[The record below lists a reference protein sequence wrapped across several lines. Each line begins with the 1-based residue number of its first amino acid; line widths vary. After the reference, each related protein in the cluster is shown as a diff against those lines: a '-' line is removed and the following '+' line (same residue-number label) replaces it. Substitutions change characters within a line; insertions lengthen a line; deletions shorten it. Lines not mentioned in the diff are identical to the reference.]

1 MITKKL
7 WFFIFKSPNPLQ
19 NALTAISSDC
29 PQCVCLIFCFCFFRP
44 WNRSLSVLDMGCE
57 ASGRA
62 VRGRQLHT
70 TSFNEHAH
78 AVGHADMFGFSAGLF
93 VGPVFST
100 LHSVY
105 PWKARKPRVL
115 RAFSTILKFIRVYEK
130 WWKMSISCWGIAA
143 LRKLKWFELFVY
155 RIPVWST
162 CSNIWPAPLT
172 PKCTG
177 ERPSRS
183 LPAMVYWSFHAKWVS
198 ETGIFWNIEHGDV
211 AKQDR
216 AEPIS
221 FRAWQAHRCVTDL
234 TSPLI
239 RLVQGLYWWFMGNIR
254 LISFDQLYQLYFNWL
269 ARFCSASRTCF
280 HKCSTVVLVPSVLK
294 PNWIHT
300 ACYIILCHPISR
312 RQYLTTPTSKA
323 VTSLGSKGES
333 SPPTG
338 SSSKMIPVRSVQ
350 DPPVKSTLV
359 KSDLDPI
366 YPKNATGGTTYLQDP
381 NLWI

>member
-29 PQCVCLIFCFCFFRP
+29 PQCVCLIFCCFFRP

-57 ASGRA
+57 SHR
-62 VRGRQLHT
+62 V
-70 TSFNEHAH
+70 
-78 AVGHADMFGFSAGLF
+78 GLF
-93 VGPVFST
+93 EVGSFTPPPSTNMLTPLGTQTCSAFRPGYLVGPVFQRYT
-100 LHSVY
+100 VY

-143 LRKLKWFELFVY
+143 LRKTEVVWQFELFVY

-254 LISFDQLYQLYFNWL
+254 LISLI
-269 ARFCSASRTCF
+269 TI
-280 HKCSTVVLVPSVLK
+280 ST
-294 PNWIHT
+294 
-300 ACYIILCHPISR
+300 AF
-312 RQYLTTPTSKA
+312 
-323 VTSLGSKGES
+323 
-333 SPPTG
+333 
-338 SSSKMIPVRSVQ
+338 
-350 DPPVKSTLV
+350 
-359 KSDLDPI
+359 
-366 YPKNATGGTTYLQDP
+366 
-381 NLWI
+381 